1 MRILITGF
9 SGFVSLHFLDFLE
22 SIHTN
27 FIILGTDKNIPAF
40 DFTSYK
46 NLKVN
51 FKHADLL
58 NKEIATELI
67 NEFHPEYLLHLA
79 SYSSVANSWKYPIES
94 INNNL
99 NIFLNLLDAIRL
111 NNIQCRVLSIG
122 SSEEYGNV
130 TPHELP
136 LTEENKLK
144 PVSPYAVARVSQEML
159 SKIYADGYG
168 LDIVITR
175 SFNHIGPRQKDIF
188 VISSFAKQLVMIAND
203 ACKPKKLITGDI
215 SIVRDFVDVRDVVK
229 AYYLLLMNGK
239 SGNIYNICTGIGTS
253 LKEIIDKMCSQ
264 LNINIE
270 LLTDK
275 NLIRPQDNKLIIGSY
290 QKIKQQIGWEP
301 TISIHDS
308 LYDIILYWKKN
319 IKVVP

>member
-9 SGFVSLHFLDFLE
+9 SGFVSHHFLDFLE
-22 SIHTN
+22 SMHIK
-27 FIILGTDKNIPAF
+27 FIVLGTDKNIPLF
-40 DFTSYK
+40 EFTSYK
-46 NLKVN
+46 NLQVS

-79 SYSSVANSWKYPIES
+79 SSSSVANSWRYPIES

-99 NIFLNLLDAIRL
+99 NIFLNLVDAIRL
-111 NNIQCRVLSIG
+111 NNIKCRILSIG

-130 TPHELP
+130 APHQLP
-136 LTEENKLK
+136 LTEENNLK

-188 VISSFAKQLVMIAND
+188 VISSFAKQLVTIAND
-203 ACKPKKLITGDI
+203 ASKPNRLTTGDI

-229 AYYLLLMNGK
+229 AYYLLFMNGK
-239 SGNIYNICTGIGTS
+239 SGEIYNICTGIGIS
-253 LKEIIDKMCSQ
+253 LKEIINKMCFQ
-264 LNINIE
+264 LNIHIE

-290 QKIKQQIGWEP
+290 QKIKQQIGWAP
-301 TISIHDS
+301 TISIDDS
-308 LYDIILYWKKN
+308 LHDIISYWNQN
-319 IKVVP
+319 IRAAQ